1 MGSLGGDITATFI
14 NPAGLG
20 FYKTN
25 DFVFTP
31 SVRFGKNKANF
42 LNRSEKED
50 QKKFELGT
58 TGIVLAFGNRTGK
71 GRSEALSLTFNTTGD
86 FKNNIL
92 YRGVNNQS
100 SYSQKYLE
108 EINNGGIKDG
118 NVVANDFPFGTSLA
132 FTSLWIDTIGGSTNG
147 NFQFQSRS
155 TPLLS
160 SGLIQQQQT
169 SNRGGN
175 YETSLGVALNRND
188 KLMLGGSISVP
199 YLFYKREATFTEADA
214 TDNANNGF
222 DFASFTET
230 LTTKG
235 LGFNAKAGLIYKPQ
249 EFWRLGLA
257 IHSPTI
263 YSLTDNY
270 QSEVTANVE
279 RGEGTLTDNSALYPD
294 AVSEFKYTM
303 VTPYKLIGSVS
314 YVLREIED
322 VTKQRGFLTA
332 DVEYVNYKAS
342 SFHTEKSEEVETDP
356 ETKAYLK
363 SLNKAIDNAYK
374 SAFNFRAGGE
384 LKFTTIMVR
393 LGAAYYGNPYKN
405 INGEKA
411 HRLNLSGGLGYR
423 NKGKFID
430 LTYVHSMNKDAHS
443 PYRLQ
448 NAAYPRA
455 DIKITAGNVL
465 LTFGVKI

>member
-1 MGSLGGDITATFI
+1 M
-14 NPAGLG
+14 
-20 FYKTN
+20 
-25 DFVFTP
+25 
-31 SVRFGKNKANF
+31 
-42 LNRSEKED
+42 
-50 QKKFELGT
+50 
-58 TGIVLAFGNRTGK
+58 
-71 GRSEALSLTFNTTGD
+71 
-86 FKNNIL
+86 
-92 YRGVNNQS
+92 
-100 SYSQKYLE
+100 
-108 EINNGGIKDG
+108 
-118 NVVANDFPFGTSLA
+118 VANDFPFGTSLA

-155 TPLLS
+155 VPLLS
-160 SGLIQQQQT
+160 SGLIQQQQI

-175 YETSLGVALNRND
+175 YETSLGLAINYND

-199 YLFYKREATFTEADA
+199 YLYYKREATFTEADA
-214 TDNANNGF
+214 TDNSNNGF
-222 DFASFTET
+222 DFASFTEN

-249 EFWRLGLA
+249 EFWRLGFA

-270 QSEVTANVE
+270 YAEVTTNVE

-294 AVSEFKYTM
+294 AISEFKYTM

-332 DVEYVNYKAS
+332 DIEYVNYKAS
-342 SFHTEKSEEVETDP
+342 SYHPESDEDVETPQVD
-356 ETKAYLK
+356 KDYLK
-363 SLNKAIDNAYK
+363 SLNKAIDKAYK
-374 SAFNFRAGGE
+374 GAFNFKAGGE

-455 DIKITAGNVL
+455 DIKTTAGNVL